1 VEHGRPVSAGAPPA
15 FAFVAVLPVERGQQ
29 VVGGLVLVGDAR
41 DPFTALD
48 DSFLQALGRQVG
60 AALENAELDRRLR
73 RRSEDLERLSLR
85 MVRQHEEERRR
96 LSLELHDETAQVFS
110 AVKLQLD
117 IVREE
122 VPPPQAVRVGRVLE
136 LVDEGM
142 ASIRGI
148 TEALRPSLLDDLGLL
163 PALRALVAD
172 FEARTGIAATMTG
185 ATALPALSEEA
196 ELALFRG
203 VQEGLSNVAR
213 HADAGSVNLELS
225 GDPGGVAVLLQDDGR
240 GVAGEGGIAAVEE
253 RTGLAGMRE
262 RFAAQGGKVVFQP
275 GANGGVVLRLWLPVT
290 NGGVR

>member
-1 VEHGRPVSAGAPPA
+1 
-15 FAFVAVLPVERGQQ
+15 
-29 VVGGLVLVGDAR
+29 
-41 DPFTALD
+41 
-48 DSFLQALGRQVG
+48 
-60 AALENAELDRRLR
+60 
-73 RRSEDLERLSLR
+73 
-85 MVRQHEEERRR
+85 VRQHEEERRR

-110 AVKLQLD
+110 AVKLQLG

-122 VPPPQAVRVGRVLE
+122 VPPPQADRVGRVLE

-225 GDPGGVAVLLQDDGR
+225 GDPGGVAVMLQDDGR

-290 NGGVR
+290 NGRVR